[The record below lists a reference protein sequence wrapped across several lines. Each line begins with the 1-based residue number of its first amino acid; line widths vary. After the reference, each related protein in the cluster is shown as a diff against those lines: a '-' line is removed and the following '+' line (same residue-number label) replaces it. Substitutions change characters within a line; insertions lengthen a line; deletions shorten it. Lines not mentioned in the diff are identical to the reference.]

1 MTTAQKKYRA
11 SLAKFL
17 QIKFQIKNIIMGTLL
32 RRALIFAAPMILGY
46 VMKKFQGKKQSSA
59 RPRI

>member
-1 MTTAQKKYRA
+1 MTAAQKKYRA
-11 SLAKFL
+11 LLAKFL
-17 QIKFQIKNIIMGTLL
+17 QIKFQLKNTIMGSLF

-46 VMKKFQGKKQSSA
+46 VMKKFQGKKQGSA

>member
-46 VMKKFQGKKQSSA
+46 VM
-59 RPRI
+59 